1 MGRIEKTV
9 FISYRRTNIPWALAI
24 FHNLTHHGYDVFFD
38 FNGIASGDFER
49 VIIENINARAHFL
62 VLLAPSALE
71 RCNDPEDLLRREIET
86 AIETRR
92 NIVPLMLE
100 SFDVGAPAV
109 ARQLTG
115 SLAALKRYN
124 ALNIPADYFDEAM
137 DRLRARYLNVS
148 LDTVLHPVSP
158 PAGQAAK
165 NEQVAASTA
174 PPVTE
179 EELTAQEWF
188 ERGYKSKDPDEKLRF
203 NSNAIRLNPNFAE
216 AYVNRGVARKSKG
229 DLEGAIQD
237 YNEAIRLDPN
247 DADSFN
253 NRGNA
258 RKIQGDADGALLDF
272 NEAIR
277 LKPDYAF
284 AFHGRGVTL
293 YGKGDMNGALLD
305 FNEAIRLKPN
315 YPNAFY
321 VRAMTRKALGD
332 LDGALLDY
340 NEAIRLKPDDADSF
354 NGRAIVRK
362 AQGDVDAALLDYNE
376 AIRLKPDDANFF
388 RNRGMTRHDKED
400 LDGALLDY
408 NEAIRLKPDN
418 ANTFY
423 DRADLWRK
431 KNQFTAAISDFQKY
445 LDLGGGQRNGDTDE
459 VEQTIRNLSKSL

>member
-71 RCNDPEDLLRREIET
+71 RCSDPEDLLRREIET

-115 SLAALKRYN
+115 SLGALKRYN

-158 PAGQAAK
+158 SSGQAAK
-165 NEQVAASTA
+165 NEQMAASTA

-305 FNEAIRLKPN
+305 
-315 YPNAFY
+315 
-321 VRAMTRKALGD
+321 
-332 LDGALLDY
+332 Y
-340 NEAIRLKPDDADSF
+340 NEAIRLKPDYPNAF
-354 NGRAIVRK
+354 YVRALARK
-362 AQGDVDAALLDYNE
+362 ALGDLDGALLDYNE

-408 NEAIRLKPDN
+408 NEAIRLKPDY

-431 KNQFTAAISDFQKY
+431 KDQSTAAISDLQKY
-445 LDLGGGQRNGDTDE
+445 LDLGGGQRNGDTEE
-459 VEQTIRNLSKSL
+459 VEQTIRNLSK

>member
-340 NEAIRLKPDDADSF
+340 NEAIRLKPDDA
-354 NGRAIVRK
+354 
-362 AQGDVDAALLDYNE
+362 
-376 AIRLKPDDANFF
+376 NFF
-388 RNRGMTRHDKED
+388 RNLGITRHDKGD

-459 VEQTIRNLSKSL
+459 VEQTIRNLSKSP

>member
-71 RCNDPEDLLRREIET
+71 RCSDPEDLLRREIET

-158 PAGQAAK
+158 SSGQAAK
-165 NEQVAASTA
+165 NEQMAASTA

-305 FNEAIRLKPN
+305 
-315 YPNAFY
+315 
-321 VRAMTRKALGD
+321 
-332 LDGALLDY
+332 Y
-340 NEAIRLKPDDADSF
+340 NEAIRLKPDYPNAF
-354 NGRAIVRK
+354 YVRALARK
-362 AQGDVDAALLDYNE
+362 ALGDLDGALLDYNE

-408 NEAIRLKPDN
+408 NEAIRLKPDY

-431 KNQFTAAISDFQKY
+431 KNQSTAAISDLQKY
-445 LDLGGGQRNGDTDE
+445 LDLGGGQRNGDTEE
-459 VEQTIRNLSKSL
+459 VEQTIRNLSK

>member
-340 NEAIRLKPDDADSF
+340 NEAIRLKPDDA
-354 NGRAIVRK
+354 
-362 AQGDVDAALLDYNE
+362 
-376 AIRLKPDDANFF
+376 NFF
-388 RNRGMTRHDKED
+388 RNLGITRHDKGD